1 MNYVKRAAAL
11 AMSFLLAVGTISTTV
26 FAQDT
31 TADEQPD
38 VAFDAERSGF
48 NNETQRYELY
58 FVINEN
64 TDAAEVDVEVSD
76 YFIQMIDAHEAY
88 LVPGDKFQADV
99 YIENASG
106 HTYAYQSGG
115 LSVST
120 PGFGSEEELSP
131 FVGFD
136 GKQIPYASIAAMST
150 DDEVISSLFGGSTR
164 LQLNDL
170 LGIYDRLAEEGYEGE
185 DALTA
190 YTLDYYRTKDG
201 VDYADWAD
209 FIEQSGPSYGNDFGT
224 VHNSIYEVPADVLET
239 LLSQYPDME
248 PFVRTSATTSD
259 GDLRVQVLYPE
270 AELAT
275 IHYEYF
281 YKDLMSLGFSEEI
294 CEQMNPNSGTDFTRV
309 HGVGDYMDTDS
320 ALYAEADAYFLSLA
334 NADALDKGETLGEN
348 GFRTAI
354 ALDGPGMGN
363 SYMIYAFGYSNVIT
377 LSRIDT
383 TYTVEHRYYT
393 STDGGAYVLDGT
405 VLSDPIS
412 GNVGD
417 VITVADIEKISEY
430 NGNTYTW
437 VSSED
442 AITLTIRAED
452 NHIVLEYRRDVKTT
466 DPTDP
471 VDPNEP
477 QDPQTPTAPD
487 DPETGIGD
495 TLALWG
501 ILLGASAALA
511 AALGVKRK
519 ISR

>member
-1 MNYVKRAAAL
+1 MNDVKRAAAL

-26 FAQDT
+26 FAQDA

-48 NNETQRYELY
+48 NDETQRYELY

-64 TDAAEVDVEVSD
+64 TDAAEVDVEVGD

-120 PGFGSEEELSP
+120 PGFGSEEVLSP

-136 GKQIPYASIAAMST
+136 GKQIPYASIVVMST
-150 DDEVISSLFGGSTR
+150 DDEVIRSLFGGSTR

-185 DALTA
+185 DALTS
-190 YTLDYYRTKDG
+190 YTLDDYRTKDG

-209 FIEQSGPSYGNDFGT
+209 FIEQSGPSYGNG
-224 VHNSIYEVPADVLET
+224 
-239 LLSQYPDME
+239 
-248 PFVRTSATTSD
+248 
-259 GDLRVQVLYPE
+259 GDR
-270 AELAT
+270 
-275 IHYEYF
+275 
-281 YKDLMSLGFSEEI
+281 
-294 CEQMNPNSGTDFTRV
+294 
-309 HGVGDYMDTDS
+309 
-320 ALYAEADAYFLSLA
+320 
-334 NADALDKGETLGEN
+334 
-348 GFRTAI
+348 I
-354 ALDGPGMGN
+354 A
-363 SYMIYAFGYSNVIT
+363 
-377 LSRIDT
+377 
-383 TYTVEHRYYT
+383 
-393 STDGGAYVLDGT
+393 
-405 VLSDPIS
+405 
-412 GNVGD
+412 
-417 VITVADIEKISEY
+417 VADIEKVSEY
-430 NGNTYTW
+430 NGNAYTW

-452 NHIVLEYRRDVKTT
+452 NHIVLEYRRDVKT
-466 DPTDP
+466 TDP

-511 AALGVKRK
+511 AAFGVKRK

>member
-64 TDAAEVDVEVSD
+64 TDAAEVDVEVGD

-150 DDEVISSLFGGSTR
+150 DDEVIHSLFGGSTR

-185 DALTA
+185 DALTS
-190 YTLDYYRTKDG
+190 YTLDYYRTKT
-201 VDYADWAD
+201 VS
-209 FIEQSGPSYGNDFGT
+209 IMRTGP
-224 VHNSIYEVPADVLET
+224 T
-239 LLSQYPDME
+239 LSNRA
-248 PFVRTSATTSD
+248 VRATATTS
-259 GDLRVQVLYPE
+259 VPY
-270 AELAT
+270 T
-275 IHYEYF
+275 IPSMQC
-281 YKDLMSLGFSEEI
+281 LPMS
-294 CEQMNPNSGTDFTRV
+294 
-309 HGVGDYMDTDS
+309 
-320 ALYAEADAYFLSLA
+320 
-334 NADALDKGETLGEN
+334 
-348 GFRTAI
+348 
-354 ALDGPGMGN
+354 
-363 SYMIYAFGYSNVIT
+363 
-377 LSRIDT
+377 
-383 TYTVEHRYYT
+383 
-393 STDGGAYVLDGT
+393 
-405 VLSDPIS
+405 
-412 GNVGD
+412 
-417 VITVADIEKISEY
+417 
-430 NGNTYTW
+430 W
-437 VSSED
+437 
-442 AITLTIRAED
+442 
-452 NHIVLEYRRDVKTT
+452 
-466 DPTDP
+466 
-471 VDPNEP
+471 
-477 QDPQTPTAPD
+477 
-487 DPETGIGD
+487 
-495 TLALWG
+495 
-501 ILLGASAALA
+501 
-511 AALGVKRK
+511 KRC
-519 ISR
+519 